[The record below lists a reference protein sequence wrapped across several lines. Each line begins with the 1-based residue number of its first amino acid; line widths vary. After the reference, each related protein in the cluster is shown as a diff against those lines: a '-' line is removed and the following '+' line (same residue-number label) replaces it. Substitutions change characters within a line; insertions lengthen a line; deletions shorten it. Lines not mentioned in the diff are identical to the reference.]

1 MKYHADHSGAGGL
14 LHSTYYPVH
23 GRLML
28 QCGFL
33 PRSLAAEIASCSDGA
48 DHVSRTLSILG
59 GEEMCILGLARS
71 SVYGGAAAAAADDN
85 GKTRCELSW

>member
-1 MKYHADHSGAGGL
+1 MQITTALGA
-14 LHSTYYPVH
+14 YYIVLYYLVH

-48 DHVSRTLSILG
+48 DHVSRTLKTLG
-59 GEEMCILGLARS
+59 GEEMCIMGIARS
-71 SVYGGAAAAAADDN
+71 SVYGGDDDN
-85 GKTRCELSW
+85 DKTCRELSW